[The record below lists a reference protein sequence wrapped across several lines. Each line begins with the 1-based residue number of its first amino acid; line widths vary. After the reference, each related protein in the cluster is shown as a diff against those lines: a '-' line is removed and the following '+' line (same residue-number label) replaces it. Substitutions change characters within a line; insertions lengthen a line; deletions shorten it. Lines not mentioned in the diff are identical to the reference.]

1 MNADVDVELDVDA
14 EVDVELDVDAEVD
27 MELDVKMWLVGRLT
41 LIRSNIFLLTSER
54 V

>member
-1 MNADVDVELDVDA
+1 MSQGVMNAD
-14 EVDVELDVDAEVD
+14 VDVELDVDAEVD
-27 MELDVKMWLVGRLT
+27 MELDVKMWLVCRLT